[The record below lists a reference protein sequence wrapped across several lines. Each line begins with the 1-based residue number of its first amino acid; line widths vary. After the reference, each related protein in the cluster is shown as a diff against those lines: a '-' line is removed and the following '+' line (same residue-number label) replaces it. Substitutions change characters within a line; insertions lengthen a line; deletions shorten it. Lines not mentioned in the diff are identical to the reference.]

1 MEKFKLTKQTK
12 IDDVKKI
19 KIKKIISANNFRDVR
34 EGDEGGWINSYFMN
48 HSDKTKNN
56 SWIDK
61 ASVFTG
67 QVLLNS
73 FLENSRVHAYF
84 LHNSE
89 ISGSDI
95 NGFHTISNCK
105 IKNVKLSTD
114 PYMPLFNAFIEK
126 EEDLKIINTG
136 EDNIYLNIYPHVET
150 KEKMVFYGN
159 IDSNIFYTVKNFIKF
174 IEGEKI
180 KLREI
185 EKEENVSKMRKIDFK
200 AIFYKN
206 NKVIT

>member
-1 MEKFKLTKQTK
+1 MEKFKVTKQTK

-19 KIKKIISANNFRDVR
+19 KVKKIISVNNFRDVK
-34 EGDEGGWINSYFMN
+34 EGEEGGWINSYFMN

-73 FLENSRVHAYF
+73 FLESSRVHAYF

-89 ISGSDI
+89 ISSSDI

-114 PYMPLFNAFIEK
+114 LYMPLFNAFIEK
-126 EEDLKIINTG
+126 EEDLKIMNIG
-136 EDNIYLNIYPHVET
+136 EENLYLNIYPHVET

-159 IDSNIFYTVKNFIKF
+159 IDFNIFYTLDNFKRFIK
-174 IEGEKI
+174 GEKVNL
-180 KLREI
+180 KKI
-185 EKEENVSKMRKIDFK
+185 ENETNVAKIRKIDF
-200 AIFYKN
+200 N
-206 NKVIT
+206 NVLDKIIIN

>member
-1 MEKFKLTKQTK
+1 MEKFKVIKKTK

-19 KIKKIISANNFRDVR
+19 KVKKIVAINDFENVKQG
-34 EGDEGGWINSYFMN
+34 EEGGWINSYFMN

-73 FLENSRVHAYF
+73 FLESSRVHAYF

-114 PYMPLFNAFIEK
+114 LYMPLFNAFIEK
-126 EEDLKIINTG
+126 EEDLKIMNTG
-136 EDNIYLNIYPHVET
+136 EENLYLNIYPHVET

-159 IDSNIFYTVKNFIKF
+159 IDFNIFYTLDNFKRFIK
-174 IEGEKI
+174 GEKVNL
-180 KLREI
+180 KKI
-185 EKEENVSKMRKIDFK
+185 ENETNVVKMRKIDF
-200 AIFYKN
+200 N
-206 NKVIT
+206 NVLDKISIN

>member
-1 MEKFKLTKQTK
+1 MEKFKVTKQTK

-19 KIKKIISANNFRDVR
+19 KVKKIISINNFRDVK
-34 EGDEGGWINSYFMN
+34 EGEEGGWINSYFMN

-73 FLENSRVHAYF
+73 FLESSRVHAYF

-89 ISGSDI
+89 ISSSDI

-114 PYMPLFNAFIEK
+114 LYMPLFNAFIEK
-126 EEDLKIINTG
+126 EEDLKIMNTG
-136 EDNIYLNIYPHVET
+136 EENLYLNVYPHVET

-159 IDSNIFYTVKNFIKF
+159 IDFNIFYTVENFKRFIK
-174 IEGEKI
+174 GEKVNL
-180 KLREI
+180 KKI
-185 EKEENVSKMRKIDFK
+185 ENETNVAKIRKIDF
-200 AIFYKN
+200 N
-206 NKVIT
+206 NVLDKIIIN

>member
-1 MEKFKLTKQTK
+1 MEKFKVIKKTK

-19 KIKKIISANNFRDVR
+19 KVKKIVAINDFENVKQG
-34 EGDEGGWINSYFMN
+34 EEGGWINSYFMN

-73 FLENSRVHAYF
+73 FLESSRVHAYF

-89 ISGSDI
+89 ISSSDI

-105 IKNVKLSTD
+105 IKNVKLSTN

-126 EEDLKIINTG
+126 EEDLKIMNTG
-136 EDNIYLNIYPHVET
+136 EENLYLNIYPHVET

-159 IDSNIFYTVKNFIKF
+159 IDFNIFYTLDNFKRFIK
-174 IEGEKI
+174 GEKVNL
-180 KLREI
+180 KKI
-185 EKEENVSKMRKIDFK
+185 EREENIFKMRKIDFK
-200 AIFYKN
+200 AIFYN
-206 NKVIT
+206 HGIND

>member
-1 MEKFKLTKQTK
+1 MEKFKVIKKAK
-12 IDDVKKI
+12 IDDIKKIKVKKI
-19 KIKKIISANNFRDVR
+19 VAINDFENVKQG
-34 EGDEGGWINSYFMN
+34 EEGGWINSYFMK

-73 FLENSRVHAYF
+73 FLESSRVHAYF

-114 PYMPLFNAFIEK
+114 LYMPLFNAFIEK
-126 EEDLKIINTG
+126 EEDLKIMNTG
-136 EDNIYLNIYPHVET
+136 EENLYLNIYPHVET

-159 IDSNIFYTVKNFIKF
+159 IDFNIFYTLDNFKRFIK
-174 IEGEKI
+174 GEKVNL
-180 KLREI
+180 KKI
-185 EKEENVSKMRKIDFK
+185 ENETNVAKMRKIDF
-200 AIFYKN
+200 N
-206 NKVIT
+206 NVLDKISIN